1 MNDIRVSRFDLMKWL
16 MIAVLLFGCQRDSYA
31 QKWLK
36 NIGKA
41 LDKVGQI
48 ADQLT
53 AGDNGQTPKKSQ
65 SSSSKSTVFTC
76 GDVKVATTLP
86 NFKISVDKV
95 MRTGKASAAIYLTI
109 TNTSMQDVRLYGLNI
124 VKGLVDL
131 NGNDYSGYGLWML
144 EIGEVAIKRYGT
156 DDDYTFPSRQSVAA
170 KLHIYGLKG
179 KETVETVKMGSV
191 MKTTTRLPSVVIQ
204 NFAMEPSIVYQ
215 QENLRRNYTL
225 EITGVKIPAY
235 VHIDREGINKAE
247 DAVTGNNDIP
257 TKQDAPKGSTGN
269 NTPAKQDSTSITITD
284 DNETA
289 KWRPY
294 IQPVLDRQTVSL
306 QLRSD
311 VHYTNE
317 PRGDWRDGM
326 RLTAISLSS
335 AEYERFDGI
344 LFEYVDGDRQFKT
357 IKARDIAQMYSSWP
371 RKGTRCGIITITDK
385 RYLKGMRK
393 SKIDAEGIPVY
404 DFVTSYITL
413 QKVETVDSKV
423 VNGVETKAIVF
434 SAIETRTPFGI
445 AYQKAIVPQKKPTET
460 EHLILGVRME
470 YDKATKE
477 WKDNGWIKYN
487 PKTQKWEKWF
497 IV

>member
-1 MNDIRVSRFDLMKWL
+1 
-16 MIAVLLFGCQRDSYA
+16 MIAILLFGIQRDSYA

-36 NIGKA
+36 DIGKA

-48 ADQLT
+48 ADQLA
-53 AGDNGQTPKKSQ
+53 AGDNWQTQKKSQ
-65 SSSSKSTVFTC
+65 NSSSKPTVFTY

-95 MRTGKASAAIYLTI
+95 TRTGKASAAIYLTI

-124 VKGLVDL
+124 VKGLIDS

-156 DDDYTFPSRQSVAA
+156 DDDYTFPSHQSVAA

-191 MKTTTRLPSVVIQ
+191 MKTTTRLPSVAIQ
-204 NFAMEPSIVYQ
+204 SFAMEPSIVYQ

-413 QKVETVDSKV
+413 QRVETVDSKV